1 MRWSNLWKGKGK
13 NKLVVLLY
21 DSFVEL
27 HSNCTHYYTPN
38 VESYHWISSYP
49 SIKTVGSTFSI
60 GETSTHASYINH
72 NVHVT
77 ILVDGERTNNVS
89 SGNCYM
95 DGLNKMIWYTSGIV
109 SIGDTRQQYGDTRQ
123 Q

>member
-1 MRWSNLWKGKGK
+1 MRWSTLQKGKEK

-21 DSFVEL
+21 DSFVGL
-27 HSNCTHYYTPN
+27 HSNCAHYYTPN